1 MMTFFRKFKIKKKLM
16 YYLNIYKTFFKV
28 KGIINIK
35 SRKVVRGEKRGEL
48 GGIHIIRL
56 KLG

>member
-1 MMTFFRKFKIKKKLM
+1 MMPFLRKFKIKKKLM
-16 YYLNIYKTFFKV
+16 YYLNIYKTCFKV

-35 SRKVVRGEKRGEL
+35 SRKMVRGEKRGEL
-48 GGIHIIRL
+48 RGIHIIRL